1 MKIRTSINAQ
11 NSERRAVADFT
22 LSDQITGYAARFNTL
37 SQVLY
42 DWSGG
47 FREQIAPGAFAR
59 SLAEDDPRMLWNHN
73 PDYPLARVAAGNLA
87 LREDDIGLWFRA
99 APVATTIAGDVRLL
113 IDSGIV
119 SGMSFGF
126 TVLDEEW
133 DIDDQNQ
140 VIRTLLRVKLYEISP
155 VTWPAYTDTSVSLA
169 NSPGSPT
176 TPRPLADILGDQPTL
191 PPGLRSHRRHL
202 ALQRRYL
209 DLLQA
214 YNMPLEGNL

>member
-11 NSERRAVADFT
+11 NSERRPVANFRAGPSPEHVEGAT
-22 LSDQITGYAARFNTL
+22 PITGYAALFNSL

-73 PDYPLARVAAGNLA
+73 PDYPLARVAAGNLQ
-87 LREDDIGLWFRA
+87 LREDDTGLWFHST
-99 APVATTIAGDVRLL
+99 PVATTIAGDVALL
-113 IDSGIV
+113 IASGVV

-169 NSPGSPT
+169 SS
-176 TPRPLADILGDQPTL
+176 PRPLADILGDQPTL
-191 PPGLRSHRRHL
+191 PPGLRSHRRKL

-209 DLLQA
+209 DLLA
-214 YNMPLEGNL
+214 VYNPT